1 MLNQN
6 IFNQTILEDY
16 NKIKV
21 IRGVETLKNSFEKI
35 RKEQM
40 SE

>member
-1 MLNQN
+1 M
-6 IFNQTILEDY
+6 EDY
-16 NKIKV
+16 NKIKM
-21 IRGVETLKNSFEKI
+21 IKGVETFKNSFEKI